1 MTSPIVLY
9 AWQAEAL
16 DAWRRVWRRGVIEAV
31 TGAGKTMV
39 GVAAVGEAL
48 SKGGQALVVV
58 PTVELLHQWAG
69 HIRRHFPT
77 AKLGLVGDGEFST
90 FRTHDVIIAVVNS
103 LRLYELQPPR
113 TGSVIVADECHRY
126 GSAANAATLDSRF
139 NFRLGLSATYAR
151 SDDAH
156 ITILDRYFGGVCY
169 RLTYA
174 RALADEV
181 TAHFKVA
188 LVGVHFEGQE
198 WEQYEAA
205 NIATIRAQRWLR
217 EKQNI
222 SSEPFGEFMRNV
234 SGLARGS
241 GEAAARARSFLTNF
255 ALRRRILAETPAKL
269 HALTGLVPALQ
280 AADRGLIFTQTVA
293 AAEGAANLLRV
304 EGLPAYAVHSRQDRE
319 LRRSLLAQFAHMSG
333 GVITAPQVLDE
344 GIDVPSA
351 DIAVIMASSKSR
363 RQMVQRM
370 GRVLRRKD
378 DGRLARFVIL
388 FVHGTSEDPSRGAH
402 EDFLDEIL
410 PVADTV
416 KTFSAAVR
424 PQAVVKFLND
434 ITTDGAPQPAPRLAL
449 T

>member
-1 MTSPIVLY
+1 MTCPTVLY

-16 DAWRRVWRRGVIEAV
+16 DAWRRVQRRGVIEAV

-39 GVAAVGEAL
+39 GVAAVSEAM
-48 SKGGQALVVV
+48 SNGGQGLVVV
-58 PTVELLHQWAG
+58 PTIELLHQWAG
-69 HIRRHFPT
+69 HIRKHFPT
-77 AKLGLVGDGEFST
+77 TTLGLVGDGEFAT
-90 FRTHDVIIAVVNS
+90 FRTHDVIVAVVNS

-113 TGSVIVADECHRY
+113 NGSLIVADECHRY

-139 NFRLGLSATYAR
+139 SFRLGLSATYAR

-156 ITILDRYFGGVCY
+156 TTILDPYFGGVCY
-169 RLTYA
+169 QLKYA

-205 NIATIRAQRWLR
+205 NLATVRAQRWLR
-217 EKQNI
+217 DSLSI
-222 SSEPFGEFMRNV
+222 STEPFGEFMRNISV
-234 SGLARGS
+234 LARSS
-241 GEAAARARSFLTNF
+241 GEAAARARSFLSNF
-255 ALRRRILAETPAKL
+255 ELRRRILAETPAKRY
-269 HALTGLVPALQ
+269 ALTGLVPALQ
-280 AADRGLIFTQTVA
+280 AADRGLIFTQTIA
-293 AAEGAANLLRV
+293 AAEDAAKLLRGA
-304 EGLPAYAVHSRQDRE
+304 GLAAYAVHSRQDRE
-319 LRRSLLAQFAHMSG
+319 LRRVLLEQFAHMG
-333 GVITAPQVLDE
+333 GGMITAPQVLDE
-344 GIDVPSA
+344 GVDVPSA
-351 DIAVIMASSKSR
+351 DIAVILASSKSR

-424 PQAVVKFLND
+424 PQAVVNFLND
-434 ITTDGAPQPAPRLAL
+434 ITTDSPQPSPRLAL
-449 T
+449 A

>member
-16 DAWRRVWRRGVIEAV
+16 DAWRRVWRRGVVEAV

-39 GVAAVGEAL
+39 GVAAVSEAL
-48 SKGGQALVVV
+48 SEGGQALVVV

-69 HIRRHFPT
+69 HICRHFPT
-77 AKLGLVGDGEFST
+77 ITPGLVGDGEFAT

-113 TGSVIVADECHRY
+113 NGSLLVADECHRY
-126 GSAANAATLDSRF
+126 GSAANALTLDSRF
-139 NFRLGLSATYAR
+139 SFRLGLSATYAR

-156 ITILDRYFGGVCY
+156 TTILDSYFGGVCY
-169 RLTYA
+169 QLTYA

-188 LVGVHFEGQE
+188 LLGVHFERQE

-205 NIATIRAQRWLR
+205 NLATTRAQRWLR
-217 EKQNI
+217 QNLNI
-222 SSEPFGEFMRNV
+222 SPEPFGKFMRDV
-234 SGLARGS
+234 SVVARGS
-241 GEAAARARSFLTNF
+241 GGGAGYARSFLSNF
-255 ALRRRILAETPAKL
+255 ELRRRILAETPAKRR
-269 HALTGLVPALQ
+269 ALTGLAPALR
-280 AADRGLIFTQTVA
+280 AADRGLVFTQTIA
-293 AAEGAANLLRV
+293 AAEDAADILRAT
-304 EGLPAYAVHSRQDRE
+304 GLPAYAIHSRQDRE
-319 LRRSLLAQFAHMSG
+319 LRRSLLKQFAHVSG
-333 GVITAPQVLDE
+333 GVVTAPQVLDE

-351 DIAVIMASSKSR
+351 DIAIILASSKSR

-424 PQAVVKFLND
+424 PQAVVNFLND
-434 ITTDGAPQPAPRLAL
+434 MTTDSPQPSPRLAL
-449 T
+449 A